1 MAALDWFGNTAVAP
15 APVPAPRRRPA
26 AAPAPARRR
35 AAGRRLTSGIFW
47 ISAFAVLL
55 AGIVAV
61 NVAVLRENVGVT
73 KLDKQEVQLQAQN
86 AALASQ
92 VSSAGASLKI
102 ESTAHR
108 LGLVPALGTDTS
120 YIDLGRHTKKP

>member
-26 AAPAPARRR
+26 AAPAPARPR
-35 AAGRRLTSGIFW
+35 AAGRRLTGGIFW

-61 NVAVLRENVGVT
+61 NVAVLRANVGVT
-73 KLDKQEVQLQAQN
+73 KLDKQVVLLQAHN

-102 ESTAHR
+102 ESTARR

-120 YIDLGRHTKKP
+120 YIDLGRHAKKP